1 TDTSGEPDDG
11 AILFLEDADETA
23 TPLTGD
29 TSLASTAMTGLIQG
43 VHEVKFTNN
52 RRKPIDLIN
61 PTITTNQFVVFYR
74 NGDVNQKVPI
84 YDTNHC

>member
-1 TDTSGEPDDG
+1 
-11 AILFLEDADETA
+11 
-23 TPLTGD
+23 
-29 TSLASTAMTGLIQG
+29 MTGLIQG